1 VTEAELLVALLMA
14 VGLVGV
20 VLPALPGLALI
31 WGATLG
37 WALLAVDGIAR
48 WFVLAVVT
56 ALFAVGTLA
65 KYLLPG
71 RALSTRQVPA
81 RTLVVGAVGAIVGF
95 FVVPIIGAV
104 LFGVLGVL
112 LAELARLGSFGA
124 AWRSTR
130 SALVAVGI
138 GMLVELAAAIA
149 MIVTWVA
156 GALLT

>member
-37 WALLAVDGIAR
+37 WALLATDGIAR

-56 ALFAVGTLA
+56 ALFAAGTLA

-81 RTLVVGAVGAIVGF
+81 RTLVVGAV
-95 FVVPIIGAV
+95 

-112 LAELARLGSFGA
+112 LAELARLGSFAA

-149 MIVTWVA
+149 MILTWVA

>member
-1 VTEAELLVALLMA
+1 MA

-20 VLPALPGLALI
+20 VLPALPGLTLI

-37 WALLAVDGIAR
+37 WALLATDGIAR

-81 RTLVVGAVGAIVGF
+81 RTLVVGAVAAIVGF

-112 LAELARLGSFGA
+112 
-124 AWRSTR
+124 
-130 SALVAVGI
+130 
-138 GMLVELAAAIA
+138 
-149 MIVTWVA
+149 
-156 GALLT
+156 